1 MASKEECDRY
11 ADELTRRFDD
21 LMQWAITHWPRK
33 DFPLMRSDFDASRR
47 ELSEILG
54 PKLGDPDEAAG
65 VPAQGTVGANVDEK
79 AGESAG
85 DVQGEDPFL
94 PPGMAPERDAPFR
107 QQNPMPW
114 P

>member
-11 ADELTRRFDD
+11 ADELTRRFDH

-54 PKLGDPDEAAG
+54 PKLGDPDEAA
-65 VPAQGTVGANVDEK
+65 VAPVQEAARDN
-79 AGESAG
+79 AGE
-85 DVQGEDPFL
+85 DQGEDPFL